1 VNPESQAL
9 TDEELARQSQAGSL
23 SAFEQLVYRYEA
35 RLCAFIRRW
44 CPNETDARETTQDT
58 FVRAFQAIGQ
68 YQCRYPFRAWLFAI
82 ARRQCID
89 RHRAAR
95 QPCDG
100 PLPEL
105 PDANDPA
112 ELLARQE
119 ARADLWQW
127 ARRVLPLAQYEAL
140 WLHYAEDLDIAQTAR
155 ILRKTQTHVKVLL
168 FRARRTLA
176 REMPRPQPARQT
188 LPKTDG
194 QSLPANAAAP
204 GNGRPAAVNTLAQPH
219 TTVPCPAPPLNL

>member
-1 VNPESQAL
+1 MNAQRPSVP
-9 TDEELARQSQAGSL
+9 DEELARQSQAGSL
-23 SAFEQLVYRYEA
+23 SAFEELVYRYEA

-58 FVRAFQAIGQ
+58 FVRAFQAIGR

-89 RHRAAR
+89 RHRATR
-95 QPCDG
+95 EPCDG

-112 ELLARQE
+112 ELLARRE
-119 ARADLWQW
+119 ARADLWQS
-127 ARRVLPLAQYEAL
+127 ARRLLPLAQYEAL

-176 REMPRPQPARQT
+176 REMQRPQPALSTLSQT
-188 LPKTDG
+188 A
-194 QSLPANAAAP
+194 SLPLSPEAAAP
-204 GNGRPAAVNTLAQPH
+204 ANSRPAAVNTLAQPH
-219 TTVPCPAPPLNL
+219 TPVPCPAPR